1 MGKVVGKVIVVVIFI
16 GILLSL
22 FSGLFYMVKDRGDS
36 SRTLKALSFRI
47 GFSVALFILL
57 LVLWKLGVISP
68 HGVHP

>member
-1 MGKVVGKVIVVVIFI
+1 MGKVIVVVIFI
-16 GILLSL
+16 GILVSL
-22 FSGLFYMVKDRGDS
+22 FSGLIYMVKDRGDN

-47 GFSVALFILL
+47 GLSVALFILL

>member
-1 MGKVVGKVIVVVIFI
+1 VVIFI